1 MLKIT
6 VDQLTAI
13 GTALYGSQWQS
24 ALARD
29 LGVADRTMRRW
40 VAGESP
46 IPTGIIAD
54 LHRLLRERQMDIK
67 TVLADLPQTPAPY
80 THRSFDE
87 RAAMSHQW
95 AGVRY
100 TRYHYDDPTEG
111 EWQELV
117 LGELVL
123 EEKQGNLEQIP
134 LLLALLHAADN
145 GHPGLRLNAAG
156 DALLYQTSD
165 KTLGNVTGPWLPIE
179 EWQYTDSDRALAFF
193 ERMGIAYPIMWKRR
207 QEHEALLRRQQ
218 GEQRAAR
225 YNVEKRI
232 ADARGQIAALQKQI
246 EADQQALDSLPPA

>member
-13 GTALYGSQWQS
+13 GTALYGQQWQS

-29 LGVADRTMRRW
+29 LGVVDRTMRRW
-40 VAGESP
+40 VSGESP

-67 TVLADLPQTPAPY
+67 TVLADLPQVQAPY

-100 TRYHYDDPTEG
+100 TRYHYDDPNEG

-117 LGELVL
+117 LGPLVL

-156 DALLYQTSD
+156 DALLYQTND
-165 KTLGNVTGPWLPIE
+165 KTLANVTGPWLPVE
-179 EWQYTDSDRALAFF
+179 EWQYTDSDSALAFF
-193 ERMGIAYPIMWKRR
+193 ERMGIAYPLLWKRR
-207 QEHEALLRRQQ
+207 QEHEALLRSQQ
-218 GEQRAAR
+218 RERAAAR
-225 YNVEKRI
+225 WNVERRI
-232 ADARGQIAALQKQI
+232 ERAQDQIAALQKQI
-246 EADQQALDSLPPA
+246 EADQQALDSLPPD

>member
-24 ALARD
+24 ALARE
-29 LGVADRTMRRW
+29 LKIVDRTMRRW

-46 IPTGIIAD
+46 IPTGIIAE

-67 TVLADLPQTPAPY
+67 TVLADLPQAPAPY

-111 EWQELV
+111 EYQELV

-134 LLLALLHAADN
+134 LLLALLNAADN
-145 GHPGLRLNAAG
+145 GHSGLRMNAAG
-156 DALLYQTSD
+156 DALLYKTSE
-165 KTLGNVTGPWLPIE
+165 KTLGNVAGPWMPVE
-179 EWQYTDSDRALAFF
+179 EWQYTDSDRALEFF
-193 ERMGIAYPIMWKRR
+193 EHMGIAYPLMWKRR
-207 QEHEALLRRQQ
+207 QEHEAMLRSQQ
-218 GEQRAAR
+218 REQAAAR
-225 YNVEKRI
+225 WNIERRI
-232 ADARGQIAALQKQI
+232 GHAQRQIAALQKQI
-246 EADQQALDSLPPA
+246 EADQQALDSLPQS